1 MPGGH
6 SSLSANEDKD
16 GMIWTLFPQG
26 DGQWE
31 PQQGTLVAFDALTFT
46 SRRKKFYLFIAA
58 NDAYLKLRSPPSP
71 RRVKTFPQAAGA
83 AASSELEAECS
94 KSPSWSWRLPC

>member
-16 GMIWTLFPQG
+16 GIIWTLFLQG

-31 PQQGTLVAFDALTFT
+31 PQQGTLVAFDALTLKQLW
-46 SRRKKFYLFIAA
+46 S
-58 NDAYLKLRSPPSP
+58 DAGPISLRP
-71 RRVKTFPQAAGA
+71 RSGLCEFSNRSGA
-83 AASSELEAECS
+83 RTDSIISSAFA
-94 KSPSWSWRLPC
+94 PY